1 MAKPKKL
8 STKER
13 LKAVAGVAVLT
24 YKAAPFAVFIQLV
37 GSIIDSVL
45 PIIITYFAALT
56 TTELANA
63 VMGVE
68 GAGDRVILYVI
79 ITALLG
85 MSMTAW
91 SSIKQYITEIMRYR
105 IEGAVTDRMYEH
117 FLRLDFWKYDEKAT
131 IDTYDKATRFA
142 SFFPYIF
149 DRLSTVVT
157 QFITMIAG
165 LVALI
170 LVSWWLGLIA
180 VVAVIPGIII
190 QFRLSR
196 AQNEHWNKNVETR
209 RARGIIEWNLL
220 QPEFMAEL
228 RLYGVIRHLMTLRSK
243 LRDKDDKQRIEF
255 ERQYIFKRLG
265 ANAIE
270 AGAELTALIWTVI
283 QIVNHALPIGQ
294 FIYVQQVVGRAL
306 NGANG
311 FVSAVNSVDEDLANL
326 VDYQQFME
334 MPEAVGGAKRFRG
347 VPASITF
354 ENVSFRY
361 PKMENDVL
369 RHISFEIKRGQHI
382 AIVGENGAGK
392 STLIKLLA
400 GLYSPTEGSVL
411 LDGTPLQQY
420 DIASW
425 HRHIA
430 VLQQHSLSF
439 QFATARDNVYFGDVS
454 AGVDEQRLNKAIDDS
469 ESREFLEKLPK
480 GVDNFVVTW
489 MEDDEGN
496 KGVDL
501 SGGQQQRLALARN
514 FYRNSPIIILDEP
527 TSAIDALAEDRIFR
541 RLLSDKTKTIVTV
554 SHRLSTVKRADI
566 IYMFEDGQ
574 IVEQGT
580 HKELIE
586 RKGAYYHMFE
596 SQL

>member
-1 MAKPKKL
+1 MAKAKKL

-13 LKAVAGVAVLT
+13 LKAIASVAVLT
-24 YKAAPFAVFIQLV
+24 YRAAPFAVAIQLM

-45 PIIITYFAALT
+45 PIVVTFFAALT
-56 TTELANA
+56 TTEIANA
-63 VMGVE
+63 VNGVQ
-68 GAGDRVILYVI
+68 GAGDRAILYVI
-79 ITALLG
+79 LTALLG
-85 MSMTAW
+85 ITMTAW
-91 SSIKQYITEIMRYR
+91 TSIKQYITEVMRYR
-105 IEGAVTDRMYEH
+105 IEAAVTDRMYEH
-117 FLRLDFWKYDEKAT
+117 FLRLDFWKYDEKST

-149 DRLSTVVT
+149 DRLSNLVT
-157 QFITMIAG
+157 QFITMIAA
-165 LVALI
+165 LTALI
-170 LVSWWLGLIA
+170 LVSWWLGLITL
-180 VVAVIPGIII
+180 VAVIPGIII

-196 AQNEHWNKNVETR
+196 AQNKHWNENVETR

-220 QPEFMAEL
+220 QPDHMAEL
-228 RLYGVIRHLMTLRSK
+228 RLYGVIRHLMNLRSK
-243 LRDKDDKQRIEF
+243 LRDKDDKRRIEF

-270 AGAELTALIWTVI
+270 AGAELIALIWTVI
-283 QIVNHALPIGQ
+283 QIINHALPIGQ
-294 FIYVQQVVGRAL
+294 FIYVQQVVSRAL
-306 NGANG
+306 GGASG
-311 FVSAVNSVDEDLANL
+311 FVFAINSVDEDIANL
-326 VDYQQFME
+326 VDYQIFME
-334 MPEAVGGAKRFRG
+334 IPEFTGGTKRFRG
-347 VPASITF
+347 VPNVISL
-354 ENVSFRY
+354 ENVSFQY
-361 PKMENDVL
+361 PKTDHNVL
-369 RHISFEIKRGQHI
+369 SNISFDIKKGQHI

-400 GLYSPTEGSVL
+400 GLYVPTEGSIL
-411 LDGTPLQQY
+411 LDGTPLQDY
-420 DIASW
+420 DISTW
-425 HRHIA
+425 HRHLA

-439 QFATARDNVYFGDVS
+439 SFATAKDNIYYGDVS
-454 AGVDEQRLNKAIDDS
+454 SPLDQDRFDNALKKAEAASFI
-469 ESREFLEKLPK
+469 EKLPK
-480 GVDNFVVTW
+480 GVDNYIVTW

-541 RLLSDKTKTIVTV
+541 QLLGDKAKTVVTV

-580 HKELIE
+580 HDELVAK
-586 RKGAYYHMFE
+586 KGAYHHMFK

>member
-45 PIIITYFAALT
+45 PIIVTYFAALT

-220 QPEFMAEL
+220 QPEYMAEL

-334 MPEAVGGAKRFRG
+334 MPEAVGGTKRFRG

-400 GLYSPTEGSVL
+400 GLYVPTEGSVL

-454 AGVDEQRLNKAIDDS
+454 AAVDEQRLNKAIDDS

-541 RLLSDKTKTIVTV
+541 RLLGDKSKTIVTV
-554 SHRLSTVKRADI
+554 SHRLSTVKRADV
-566 IYMFEDGQ
+566 IYMFENGQ

-586 RKGAYYHMFE
+586 KKGAYHHMFE